1 MINTVRIP
9 GDFLLTD
16 YKDVVWDVIENTV
29 VKSREFIL
37 CFYSKES
44 NNLGEIA
51 NYVNAHSDKLKIK
64 TTIKLWDLCKS
75 ERVFLDVSLDKDTD
89 YRFHITSEDVE
100 GIIQSMN
107 FIEHY
112 SGLINSNWKESKQK
126 QHQKRNDSDSF
137 NYNKK

>member
-1 MINTVRIP
+1 MINTIRIP

-16 YKDVVWDVIENTV
+16 YKDAVWKKIENTV
-29 VKSREFIL
+29 VKSKEFIL

-44 NNLGEIA
+44 DNLGEIA
-51 NYVNAHSDKLKIK
+51 NYVNNHSGKLKIK

-89 YRFHITSEDVE
+89 YRFHITSGDIE
-100 GIIQSMN
+100 GIVQSMN

-112 SGLINSNWKESKQK
+112 SAFKSVNWKDPKQK
-126 QHQKRNDSDSF
+126 QSQKRNDSNSF
-137 NYNKK
+137 DYNKK